1 MKTPI
6 YITGMTI
13 DRKPCYGGIFK
24 MADTYGLPVED
35 CILAAE
41 SHDAVVSWPTFVK
54 DAMRAG
60 WTFEKTIRRIASAFR
75 GIGRPVPDA
84 LHKMTPAGCDGFGEV
99 LDAKDVPRLHAI
111 ADVWA
116 RKTQGKTL

>member
-6 YITGMTI
+6 YVTGMTI

-24 MADTYGLPVED
+24 MGDAFGFPLED
-35 CILAAE
+35 SILALE
-41 SHDAVVSWPTFVK
+41 SHGAVVSWPTFVK

-60 WTFEKTIRRIASAFR
+60 WTFEKATQRIASAFR
-75 GIGRPVPDA
+75 ELGRHVPPA

-99 LDAKDVPRLHAI
+99 FDANDVPRLHAI
-111 ADVWA
+111 ADLWA
-116 RKTQGKTL
+116 QKTRGRTL